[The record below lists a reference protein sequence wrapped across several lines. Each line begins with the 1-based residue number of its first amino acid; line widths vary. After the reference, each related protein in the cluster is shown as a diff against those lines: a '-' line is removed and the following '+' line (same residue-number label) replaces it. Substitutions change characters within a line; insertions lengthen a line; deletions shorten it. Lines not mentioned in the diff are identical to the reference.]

1 MMRRIIPPLR
11 YLERLVRPRW
21 STPFE
26 TTKRVIGGFVLTL
39 GLCLLVP
46 LPLSNIPVGL
56 TVMLMAFAYLEEDG
70 ILLAVTMLVA
80 LIRFAAGGA
89 ALWSMIAGISWLTK

>member
-1 MMRRIIPPLR
+1 M
-11 YLERLVRPRW
+11 
-21 STPFE
+21 
-26 TTKRVIGGFVLTL
+26 LTL

-70 ILLAVTMLVA
+70 ILLAVAMLIA
-80 LIRFAAGGA
+80 LILFAAGGA
-89 ALWSMIAGISWLTK
+89 GLWSMIAGIIWLTK

>member
-1 MMRRIIPPLR
+1 M
-11 YLERLVRPRW
+11 
-21 STPFE
+21 
-26 TTKRVIGGFVLTL
+26 LTL

-70 ILLAVTMLVA
+70 ILLAVAMLIA
-80 LIRFAAGGA
+80 LIIFAAGGA
-89 ALWSMIAGISWLTK
+89 ALWSMIAGIIWLTK

>member
-1 MMRRIIPPLR
+1 M
-11 YLERLVRPRW
+11 
-21 STPFE
+21 
-26 TTKRVIGGFVLTL
+26 LTL

-70 ILLAVTMLVA
+70 ILLAAAMLMA
-80 LIRFAAGGA
+80 LILFATAGAG
-89 ALWSMIAGISWLTK
+89 LWSMIAGIIWLTK